1 MLTFNRA
8 LFNTL
13 VQAKNLFKVVLVT
26 GPRNSGKK
34 SLLKAIFQD
43 VKSSTLNYVSLEDPE
58 ERYFANHDP
67 SGFIKKHK
75 PPLLIAEIEYAP
87 VL

>member
-13 VQAKNLFKVVLVT
+13 VQAKDLFKVVLVT

-43 VKSSTLNYVSLEDPE
+43 VKGSALNYVSLEDPE
-58 ERYFANHDP
+58 ERYCANHDP
-67 SGFIKKHK
+67 SGLKK
-75 PPLLIAEIEYAP
+75 AQDSTFNCRD
-87 VL
+87 

>member
-13 VQAKNLFKVVLVT
+13 VQAKDLFKVVLVT

-34 SLLKAIFQD
+34 NVYF
-43 VKSSTLNYVSLEDPE
+43 VKQEKIVCKTYS
-58 ERYFANHDP
+58 
-67 SGFIKKHK
+67 
-75 PPLLIAEIEYAP
+75 
-87 VL
+87 